1 MEKGVSLDE
10 RGERVQMS
18 GIEHARGKC
27 ELRLKLLY
35 IRGSSPQTRTSQTPY
50 LATMQSNG
58 KLCLPFHERVVLQA
72 LKG

>member
-1 MEKGVSLDE
+1 MEKGVSLEE

-58 KLCLPFHERVVLQA
+58 KTMSTVS
-72 LKG
+72 